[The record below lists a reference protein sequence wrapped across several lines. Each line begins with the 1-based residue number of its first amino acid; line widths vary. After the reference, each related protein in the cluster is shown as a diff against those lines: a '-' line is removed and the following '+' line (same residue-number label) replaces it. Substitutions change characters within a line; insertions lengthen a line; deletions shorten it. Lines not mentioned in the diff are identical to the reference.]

1 MNGAVAP
8 CKLVKTNKKF
18 YICSD
23 GTHTHSCACNFCLEV
38 NVEVRIG
45 LLNQLASQ
53 KSFDVLQSEDVKL
66 WVVSTRETMNSFM
79 AAKE

>member
-1 MNGAVAP
+1 
-8 CKLVKTNKKF
+8 
-18 YICSD
+18 
-23 GTHTHSCACNFCLEV
+23 V